1 MDQKRLT
8 RRSFLQSSAVLGTG
22 ALLAACVPAPDAVPQ
37 AGVEAPA
44 AEAAA
49 GAPAADVTTIS
60 YWSPISPSGGAGEAI
75 QQLVDEFNAGQGDV
89 QVELTY
95 VPMSGQTQLSEKLMT
110 SIAAADPPDSAYFDR
125 FLTATWAEEDSFTDL
140 TDLAAASGVTAE
152 QYYPFAWTEAV
163 YKDKLWGIPFQTGV
177 RAFYWRKDLF
187 EEAGLDPETP
197 PVYIDELDA
206 MAEKLFKVEGPRMMQ
221 MGFVPWLFQG
231 FIYTYGWA
239 WDAHFYNPETL
250 EVTVNEPRVVA
261 ATEWLGSYAQKYDVT
276 AVESFSQ
283 AFGQEAQDPFI
294 AGLLA
299 MKVDGTWVA
308 NDMERFGPD
317 VPYGASVIPY
327 PRDGG
332 RQASWAGGFALV
344 MPRGAKN
351 VDATWQW
358 FMHMNKPESEIL
370 YCTMAGQLP
379 VRPEAAKDPW
389 FNRDEVRSLYVDL
402 LAFSDSRPP
411 LPVGQ
416 LLWNGLNDVRDA
428 VIHDKSTA
436 QEALDKLNEEANAEL
451 QKALAA

>member
-1 MDQKRLT
+1 MKNMQLT
-8 RRSFLQSSAVLGTG
+8 RRSFLQSSAVFGTG
-22 ALLAACVPAPDAVPQ
+22 ALLAACVPAPSAVPQ
-37 AGVEAPA
+37 AGVQEG
-44 AEAAA
+44 EAAQ
-49 GAPAADVTTIS
+49 PASEVVTID
-60 YWSPISPSGGAGEAI
+60 YWSPQSPSGGAGEGM
-75 QQLVDEFNAGQGDV
+75 QQLVDDFNASQGAV
-89 QVELTY
+89 KVELTY

-110 SIAAADPPDSAYFDR
+110 SIAAGSPPNSAYFDR

-140 TDLAAASGVTAE
+140 TDLAEASGVTADS
-152 QYYPFAWTEAV
+152 YYPFAWKEAV

-187 EEAGLDPETP
+187 EEAGLDPDTP

-206 MAEKLFKVEGPRMMQ
+206 MAEKLFKVEGPRMVQ

-239 WDAHFYNPETL
+239 WDGHFYNPETL

-261 ATEWLGSYAQKYDVT
+261 ATEWLATYAQKYDVT

-308 NDMERFGPD
+308 NDVERFGPD
-317 VPYGASVIPY
+317 VRYGASVIPY

-332 RQASWAGGFALV
+332 RESSWAGGFALI
-344 MPRGAKN
+344 MPRGAAN
-351 VDATWQW
+351 VEQTWDW
-358 FMHMNKPESEIL
+358 FLFMDKPESEVL
-370 YCTMAGQLP
+370 YCTKAGQLP
-379 VRPEAAKDPW
+379 VRPKAAEDPW

-411 LPVGQ
+411 LPIGQ
-416 LLWNGLNDVRDA
+416 LLWNGLNDARDA
-428 VIHDKSTA
+428 VIHSKATP
-436 QEALDKLNEEANAEL
+436 QEALDKLNEEANAEM
-451 QKALAA
+451 QKILAS